1 MVECRNFFL
10 SKRYY
15 IILDIIVY
23 MRTALF
29 GLEKAGIYIYIP
41 ASFLHVVFEAYAAE
55 LSPALV
61 VPPVVVSPSFSVSF
75 ISGFRP
81 FFV

>member
-1 MVECRNFFL
+1 MFLKFLHSSRFFL

-29 GLEKAGIYIYIP
+29 GLEKARIFFNIL
-41 ASFLHVVFEAYAAE
+41 AFFLHVVFEAYAAE
-55 LSPALV
+55 LSPVLIALS
-61 VPPVVVSPSFSVSF
+61 VVVSLSFASSN
-75 ISGFRP
+75 SCK
-81 FFV
+81 

>member
-1 MVECRNFFL
+1 
-10 SKRYY
+10 
-15 IILDIIVY
+15 

-41 ASFLHVVFEAYAAE
+41 AFFLHVVFDAYAAE
-55 LSPALV
+55 LSPV
-61 VPPVVVSPSFSVSF
+61 VAVLPVAVSLSFDSAF
-75 ISGFRP
+75 ISGLRP